1 MTGPVDATRIP
12 DWSDHSHQGLVR
24 WWQQMVSQHLA
35 FHPDD
40 DPGSVISFAD
50 GMPLFR
56 PDACAKLRAILTDM
70 HREHGMAVYQVAE
83 QEVLGWMLAQERA
96 SPAR

>member
-12 DWSDHSHQGLVR
+12 DWSDRSHQGLVR

-40 DPGSVISFAD
+40 DPDSVISFAD
-50 GMPLFR
+50 GKALFSA
-56 PDACAKLRAILTDM
+56 DACAKLRLIVAEM
-70 HREHGMAVYQVAE
+70 RREHGVAVYQVAE
-83 QEVLGWMLAQERA
+83 QEVLAWMLMQERA

>member
-40 DPGSVISFAD
+40 DPDSVISFAD
-50 GMPLFR
+50 GRPLFSA
-56 PDACAKLRAILTDM
+56 DGCAKLRMILDDM
-70 HREHGMAVYQVAE
+70 RREHGVAVYQVAE
-83 QEVLGWMLAQERA
+83 QEVLGWMLVQERA

>member
-1 MTGPVDATRIP
+1 MIGPVDATRIP

-40 DPGSVISFAD
+40 DPASVISFAD
-50 GMPLFR
+50 GQPLFSA
-56 PDACAKLRAILTDM
+56 DACARLRSILDEM
-70 HREHGMAVYQVAE
+70 RREHGVQVYQAAE
-83 QEVLGWMLAQERA
+83 QEVLGWMLMQERA

>member
-1 MTGPVDATRIP
+1 MMGKVDANRIP
-12 DWSDHSHQGLVR
+12 DWHDRSHQGLVR

-40 DPGSVISFAD
+40 DPATVISFAD
-50 GMPLFR
+50 GGLLFS
-56 PDACAKLRAILTDM
+56 AAGAAKLRTILDDM
-70 HREHGMAVYQVAE
+70 HREHGAAVYQVAE
-83 QEVLGWMLAQERA
+83 QEVLNWMMMQERA

>member
-1 MTGPVDATRIP
+1 MMGPVDASRIP
-12 DWSDHSHQGLVR
+12 DWYDRSHQGLVR

-50 GMPLFR
+50 GRPLFS
-56 PDACAKLRAILTDM
+56 AEGVAKLRAILDEM
-70 HREHGMAVYQVAE
+70 RREHGAAVYQVAE
-83 QEVLGWMLAQERA
+83 QEVLNWMVMQERA

>member
-24 WWQQMVSQHLA
+24 WWQQMVSQYLA

-40 DPGSVISFAD
+40 DPESVISFAE
-50 GMPLFR
+50 GRPLFSA
-56 PDACAKLRAILTDM
+56 DGCAKLRMILDEM
-70 HREHGMAVYQVAE
+70 RREHGVAVYQVAE
-83 QEVLGWMLAQERA
+83 QEVLGWMLMQERA

>member
-1 MTGPVDATRIP
+1 MIGPVDATRIP
-12 DWSDHSHQGLVR
+12 DWSDRSHQGLVR

-40 DPGSVISFAD
+40 DPDSVISFAD
-50 GMPLFR
+50 GRPLFSA
-56 PDACAKLRAILTDM
+56 DACTKLRMILDEM
-70 HREHGMAVYQVAE
+70 HSEHGVAVYQVAE
-83 QEVLGWMLAQERA
+83 QEVLGWMLMQERA